1 MSSLMYQASVPVFDK
16 MLTALDKIID
26 KTIAHADESGIEH
39 EAYLRSRLFPDMYT
53 FITQVQIAADHAKG
67 GSARLA
73 EVEVPSYEDN
83 ETTFAELKERIAKT
97 LAFIREIDPAKFDGA
112 EGRTVTLV
120 RRAGPLELEGAEYL
134 FERALPNF
142 YFHVTTAYALLRRA
156 GIEIGKRDFLG
167 TA

>member
-16 MLTALDKIID
+16 MLTALDKILD
-26 KTIAHADESGIEH
+26 KTVAHADESGIEH

-53 FITQVQIAADHAKG
+53 FITQIQIASDHAKG

-73 EVEVPSYEDN
+73 EIEVPSYEDN

-97 LAFIREIDPAKFDGA
+97 LAFIRDIDPAKFEGA
-112 EGRTVTLV
+112 EERTVTLM
-120 RRAGPLELEGAEYL
+120 RRAGPVNLPGAEYL
-134 FERALPNF
+134 FHRALPNF
-142 YFHVTTAYALLRRA
+142 YFHVTTAYALLRRS